1 MTITRVFHSFATAVQ
16 FLTRVPLPGGMS
28 QPGADIT
35 LLRSAV
41 MYFPLVGAGI
51 GLATGSLIWLT
62 LQVWPPF
69 VAIGLGLVF
78 EAMLTG
84 GFHEDAVADSCDAFG
99 GGWTADDVLRIMKD
113 SRIGSFGA
121 LGLLLAV
128 GLRATSLA
136 SLEPA
141 HVILTTM
148 ASAALGRWAILL
160 LMATV
165 PPVPKRDSL
174 AKDVGEQIG
183 WREVAIGSLLAL
195 PGIAGYAMHD
205 PQRLVI
211 AIFAV
216 VVITFVWGRY
226 VRWRI
231 GGVTGD
237 CLGALCYAAQVT
249 VLLVACAK

>member
-1 MTITRVFHSFATAVQ
+1 
-16 FLTRVPLPGGMS
+16 
-28 QPGADIT
+28 
-35 LLRSAV
+35 
-41 MYFPLVGAGI
+41 
-51 GLATGSLIWLT
+51 
-62 LQVWPPF
+62 
-69 VAIGLGLVF
+69 
-78 EAMLTG
+78 
-84 GFHEDAVADSCDAFG
+84 
-99 GGWTADDVLRIMKD
+99 MKD

-128 GLRATSLA
+128 GLRVTSLA

-141 HVILTTM
+141 HLILTTM

-183 WREVAIGSLLAL
+183 GREVAIGSLLAL
-195 PGIAGYAMHD
+195 PGIVGYAMHD

-211 AIFAV
+211 GLFAV
-216 VVITFVWGRY
+216 IVITFVWGRY

-237 CLGALCYAAQVT
+237 CLGAICYAAQVT
-249 VLLVACAK
+249 VLLAACAK